1 MTKNRNVSFFVSHL
15 TRENAQ
21 ERISNLTGLAP
32 MHARCH
38 VPDIYS
44 DDVRFWIAASQV
56 PTTPL
61 GDSAFTSQ
69 QKKEALADCLRNYIL
84 EN

>member
-1 MTKNRNVSFFVSHL
+1 
-15 TRENAQ
+15 
-21 ERISNLTGLAP
+21 

-69 QKKEALADCLRNYIL
+69 QKKEAVADCLRNYIL